1 MKDNFPWHESQA
13 QLSEVAQAYKEVI
26 KRNDLRDH
34 FAAMAMQGLVSTC
47 RNESYESTAIVAYR
61 MADAMLKEREK

>member
-26 KRNDLRDH
+26 KRNDLRDY
-34 FAAMAMQGLVSTC
+34 FAAMAMQGWFAGSKFTST
-47 RNESYESTAIVAYR
+47 
-61 MADAMLKEREK
+61 